1 MNRTM
6 SELLRDNKNG
16 WESLK
21 EAEKQDVFQFCGDY
35 IQFLNSSKTERL
47 AVQEALKIAERSGFC
62 DISTKESLK
71 PGDKVYFNNR
81 GKGLY

>member
-47 AVQEALKIAERSGFC
+47 AVQEALKIAERSGFA
-62 DISTKESLK
+62 ILARKK
-71 PGDKVYFNNR
+71 A
-81 GKGLY
+81 